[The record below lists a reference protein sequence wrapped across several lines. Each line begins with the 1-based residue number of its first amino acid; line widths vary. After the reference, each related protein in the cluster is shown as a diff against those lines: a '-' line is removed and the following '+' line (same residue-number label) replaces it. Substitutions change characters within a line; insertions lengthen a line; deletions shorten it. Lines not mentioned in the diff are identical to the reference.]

1 MMDKNSVDYAFQ
13 MFYDYCSMSDED
25 FREKYPEQPEEFTDP
40 VHDKRVGTWDG
51 DAYHHPCPVYE
62 DGWIDYE
69 WGYMGD

>member
-13 MFYDYCSMSDED
+13 MFYDYCRMSDEE
-25 FREKYPEQPEEFTDP
+25 FNKKHPEQPTEFADP
-40 VHDKRVGTWDG
+40 VHGKRVGTWDG

-62 DGWIDYE
+62 DGYIDYS